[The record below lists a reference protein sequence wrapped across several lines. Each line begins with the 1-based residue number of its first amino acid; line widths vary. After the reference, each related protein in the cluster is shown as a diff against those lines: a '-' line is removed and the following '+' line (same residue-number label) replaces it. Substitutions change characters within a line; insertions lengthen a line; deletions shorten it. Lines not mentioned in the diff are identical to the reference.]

1 MATKKVVSKTTITR
15 TTSTSGTSSSKSSGG
30 TKQVAS
36 SSITK
41 DLIRGGVAVLALTA
55 ALSYSFVKTAVVDM
69 GVFLGDLQPLN
80 TAGCEPVKG
89 LQACEDIHIH
99 HPSGLAFATCGNAES
114 RKSWYPPMGATN
126 ASATES
132 AFQDNFV
139 IYDISTGAYEVKE
152 LVGLPAGTD
161 RVFHGLGVFERSAT
175 ELTIFA
181 VNHRRTGSV
190 VEVLEYTVGDSEV
203 RYIETIQH
211 DLIYTPNDIVA
222 TGPRSFYVSNDHRH
236 PTGAMRHAEE
246 LLRRPWSN
254 VIYYSPERVFVAF
267 EGVASANG
275 ITGNLD
281 NSRLYLSACHGAGVH
296 VLEPREDHSLDQ
308 VEFIKLDFYNDN
320 PSLDPK
326 TGDIFITGHVQVYKM
341 AMDFMTPGKV
351 IVGPSK
357 VVKLS
362 KNPLTETS
370 PSAPKHVVDTVLL
383 DDGHLIS
390 TGTVAAVDRK
400 RGVMLIGTAFG
411 TQGLIR
417 CPIPQ
422 SA

>member
-1 MATKKVVSKTTITR
+1 MAAKKTVSKTTITR
-15 TTSTSGTSSSKSSGG
+15 KTSTSGTSSSKSSGDA
-30 TKQVAS
+30 KKAAS

-41 DLIRGGVAVLALTA
+41 DLILGSVAVLALTA
-55 ALSYSFVKTAVVDM
+55 ALSYNFVKSTVVDM
-69 GVFLGDLQPLN
+69 GFFLGDLHPLN

-99 HPSGLAFATCGNAES
+99 HASGLAFATCGNAES

-126 ASATES
+126 ASASES
-132 AFQDNFV
+132 AFQDKFV
-139 IYDISTGAYEVKE
+139 IYDITSGEYEVKE

-190 VEVLEYTVGDSEV
+190 VEVLEYTIGSSEV

-211 DLIYTPNDIVA
+211 DLIHTPNDIVA
-222 TGPRSFYVSNDHRH
+222 TGPRSFYVTNDHLH
-236 PTGAMRHAEE
+236 HSGPMRH
-246 LLRRPWSN
+246 
-254 VIYYSPERVFVAF
+254 V
-267 EGVASANG
+267 EGLQNG
-275 ITGNLD
+275 
-281 NSRLYLSACHGAGVH
+281 HG
-296 VLEPREDHSLDQ
+296 LQ
-308 VEFIKLDFYNDN
+308 
-320 PSLDPK
+320 
-326 TGDIFITGHVQVYKM
+326 
-341 AMDFMTPGKV
+341 V

-362 KNPLTETS
+362 KNPLAETL
-370 PSAPKHVVDTVLL
+370 PSAPRHVVDTVLF
-383 DDGHLIS
+383 DDGNLIS

-400 RGVMLIGTAFG
+400 RGAMLVGTAFG
-411 TQGLIR
+411 TLGLIR
-417 CPIPQ
+417 CPIPK

>member
-1 MATKKVVSKTTITR
+1 MGAKKTFAKTTTTR
-15 TTSTSGTSSSKSSGG
+15 TTSTSSTSSSKSSGG
-30 TKQVAS
+30 AKHATS
-36 SSITK
+36 SSVTK
-41 DLIRGGVAVLALTA
+41 DLIRGGVAILALTA
-55 ALSYSFVKTAVVDM
+55 ALSYNFVKNAVNDA
-69 GVFLGDLQPLN
+69 GFLLGELQPIN

-99 HPSGLAFATCGNAES
+99 HASGLAFTTCGNAES

-126 ASATES
+126 ASAAES
-132 AFQDNFV
+132 AFQDKFV
-139 IYDISTGAYEVKE
+139 IYDIPSGAYEVKE

-190 VEVLEYTVGDSEV
+190 VEVLEYTIGASEV

-211 DLIYTPNDIVA
+211 DLILTPNDIVA
-222 TGPRSFYVSNDHRH
+222 TGPRSFYISNDHRH
-236 PTGAMRHAEE
+236 PTGAMRHVEE

-254 VIYYSPERVFVAF
+254 IIYYSPEKTFVAF
-267 EGVASANG
+267 EGAISANG

-281 NSRLYLSACHGAGVH
+281 NSLLYLSACHGAGVH
-296 VLEPREDHSLDQ
+296 VLEPREDHSLNQ
-308 VEFIKLDFYNDN
+308 LEFIKLDFYSDN
-320 PSLDPK
+320 PSLDPE
-326 TGDIFITGHVQVYKM
+326 TGDIFVTGHVQPYKM
-341 AMDFMTPGKV
+341 AGDFMTPGKV

-362 KNPLTETS
+362 KNPRTEIS
-370 PSAPKHVVDTVLL
+370 SGASGHLVDTVLL
-383 DDGHLIS
+383 DDGNLIS

-400 RGVMLIGTAFG
+400 RGVMLVGTAFG
-411 TQGLIR
+411 TQGLVR

-422 SA
+422 TA